1 MISMKEELLNVRGLK
16 TYFYTRKGTVK
27 AVDGV
32 SFNVKRGEIFGLVG
46 ESGCGKS
53 VTALSIMRLVPDPPG
68 KIVDGDVLFE
78 GKNLLTKSEEE
89 MRKIRG
95 SGIAMI
101 FQDPTSSLNPVM
113 RIGDQI
119 IESIQEHQVL
129 NKSEAKEKV
138 IGLMKSVGIP
148 NPSLRYK
155 EYPFEFSGGMR
166 QRAMIAIAIS
176 CNTSLLIADEPTTNL
191 DVTLQ
196 AQILDLIKNTSKFG
210 DISILFITHNLGLI
224 AWLCDRVAVMYSGK
238 IVECADTETLF
249 ADPRHPY
256 TKALLK
262 CVPKSTGRK
271 QKRLSIIRGRV
282 PNLIN
287 VPSGCRFHPRCPY
300 MIEKCSTEEPQTVEI
315 APGHSVRCHLPN
327 KLGKE

>member
-1 MISMKEELLNVRGLK
+1 MKEELLNVRGLK

-32 SFNVKRGEIFGLVG
+32 SFNIKRGEIFGLVG

-138 IGLMKSVGIP
+138 IRLMKSVGIP

-176 CNTSLLIADEPTTNL
+176 CNASLLIADEPTTNL

-196 AQILDLIKNTSKFG
+196 AQILNLIKNTSKFS

-238 IVECADTETLF
+238 IVECTDTETLF
-249 ADPRHPY
+249 VDPRHPY

-315 APGHSVRCHLPN
+315 ALGHSVRCHLPN
-327 KLGKE
+327 KLVKE